1 MTNKQIAKILDLHSA
16 NYYIENGR
24 IFADVPYAH
33 SLLWDHVEDLTGYT
47 RSQLLEWLGY

>member
-1 MTNKQIAKILDLHSA
+1 MRNQLIAKILELHSA

-33 SLLWDHVEDLTGYT
+33 SLLWDHVEDLTDYT
-47 RSQLLEWLGY
+47 RNQLMAWLGY

>member
-1 MTNKQIAKILDLHSA
+1 MSNQQIAKILELHSA

-33 SLLWDHVEDLTGYT
+33 SLLWDHVEDLTDYT
-47 RSQLLEWLGY
+47 RNQLMAWLGY

>member
-24 IFADVPYAH
+24 IFADVPYSH

-47 RSQLLEWLGY
+47 RTQLMAWLGY